1 MDVRSK
7 AEYDDDGK
15 VPNAVNIPLINTKRK
30 WNLSVQPA
38 EMMIEQ
44 TPNTDFVDQIKA
56 KFPDK
61 KSKLLI
67 CCSDGKQRAIQVL
80 MLLDAEGYTNI
91 VGLKGGFI
99 GWNVVFTTKLE
110 RR

>member
-44 TPNTDFVDQIKA
+44 TPNLDFMDQIKA

-61 KSKLLI
+61 ESKLLI
-67 CCSDGKQRAIQVL
+67 ACSDGKQRAIQVL

-99 GWNVVFTTKLE
+99 GWNEVFTTKLE